1 MHISDGATRQ
11 MCVTAQGW
19 LHSGVEELRVPCPT
33 LNARTS
39 RRCLPAE
46 QVTMPFPASQSHGDD
61 GLLTELAEGMKG
73 LPELEEIV
81 YTHAGRVR
89 MRGSRRT
96 RRTAACGV

>member
-1 MHISDGATRQ
+1 
-11 MCVTAQGW
+11 
-19 LHSGVEELRVPCPT
+19 
-33 LNARTS
+33 
-39 RRCLPAE
+39 
-46 QVTMPFPASQSHGDD
+46 MPFPASQSHGDD